1 LSSHQQMPRKAACH
15 RPYHRRPSRLQGRLP
30 PSERSPQPRRECSR
44 RPQQVRNRPSQLR
57 HGEAP
62 GRACRHLMR
71 GARRPPFGG
80 GGGGRPD
87 QDAMSAQRAVA
98 TMGALQDSRS
108 LRHGQCTVALR
119 PRSKEAHPLAW
130 QGAGTYTP
138 CHQHRCT
145 SRAQHRLHGHTVPQK
160 LESRCERTPHESRRR
175 RFTTRCDCTLARS
188 EISGL
193 ARCVRGR
200 RATLRRSLVIRM

>member
-1 LSSHQQMPRKAACH
+1 MSSHQQMPRKAACH

-80 GGGGRPD
+80 GGGWQAGSGCNVRTASCCDNGSP
-87 QDAMSAQRAVA
+87 ARFTLATPRTVHGGASASIEGGSPAGVA
-98 TMGALQDSRS
+98 GGWDVHALPPASLYISRS
-108 LRHGQCTVALR
+108 APFAWPHGSAKV
-119 PRSKEAHPLAW
+119 
-130 QGAGTYTP
+130 G
-138 CHQHRCT
+138 
-145 SRAQHRLHGHTVPQK
+145 VP
-160 LESRCERTPHESRRR
+160 
-175 RFTTRCDCTLARS
+175 
-188 EISGL
+188 
-193 ARCVRGR
+193 V
-200 RATLRRSLVIRM
+200 